1 MAQLSALG
9 AAAALGAAGGLVYDL
24 LRVLRRRRPGLTH
37 AADGLFALLCLLG
50 TLWVLTQVGG
60 GEPQLYMLLGAGAG
74 MALYLLLAAPALRPL
89 WEFWADV
96 AGELGRLLRIPAR
109 ALGRCGKK
117 IAAKSKKRLP
127 FCEKVRYTKYI

>member
-9 AAAALGAAGGLVYDL
+9 AAVALGAAGGLVYDL

-60 GEPQLYMLLGAGAG
+60 GEPQLYMLLGALCGFLLWEAG
-74 MALYLLLAAPALRPL
+74 VRRAACAVFGALRRKK
-89 WEFWADV
+89 ERTNH
-96 AGELGRLLRIPAR
+96 GEG
-109 ALGRCGKK
+109 
-117 IAAKSKKRLP
+117 
-127 FCEKVRYTKYI
+127 

>member
-9 AAAALGAAGGLVYDL
+9 AAVALGAAGGLVYDL

-60 GEPQLYMLLGAGAG
+60 GEPQLYML
-74 MALYLLLAAPALRPL
+74 AP
-89 WEFWADV
+89 
-96 AGELGRLLRIPAR
+96 GRAWPCICCWPHR
-109 ALGRCGKK
+109 RCGLCGSSGPMWPGSWGGCCASRPGLWDGAEKNCCQKQKK
-117 IAAKSKKRLP
+117 ASILRESTL
-127 FCEKVRYTKYI
+127 Y

>member
-96 AGELGRLLRIPAR
+96 AGELGRDLIL
-109 ALGRCGKK
+109 
-117 IAAKSKKRLP
+117 
-127 FCEKVRYTKYI
+127 VR